1 MSRDDGSFDLDIP
14 PIERGPSPIAGVWSA
29 QRRPRWWVWG
39 VAAAGVSVGAI
50 AFMGPRE
57 AAEGEGALAG
67 ATKQVVRFDG
77 GPDLQETAELLEES
91 REPVVSELG
100 SDPLVAPY
108 ETSPNS
114 GRPEPATPAPSA
126 PGRVARFVIHRAAAP
141 HSDPDL
147 QQAAQRRPGAGAD
160 LQRDV
165 PSSASAVPIAQ
176 ATRLDRRYT
185 ILAGAHLPCV
195 LETALDSSTPGLV
208 SCILPQDVRSE
219 DGAVVLLDRGSRV
232 LGAYQSGLSLGQR
245 RLHIVWSRAVTP
257 LGVAISLESPAGD
270 ALGRA
275 GLAGEVDNRFWA
287 RFGGA
292 LLISVVTEGVRQLDD
307 REGPTLVM
315 GSNPAAE
322 ALAQSRDVAPRL
334 RLRQGAEVTIQVA
347 QDLDFAGV
355 YALRLRSGAEPSP

>member
-1 MSRDDGSFDLDIP
+1 MSQDDGSFDLDIP
-14 PIERGPSPIAGVWSA
+14 PIERGPSPIAGAWSA
-29 QRRPRWWVWG
+29 ERRPRWWVWG
-39 VAAAGVSVGAI
+39 VAAASVSICAI
-50 AFMGPRE
+50 ALMGP
-57 AAEGEGALAG
+57 GEVDEDGGGLAG

-77 GPDLQETAELLEES
+77 GPDMQESAEPLETS
-91 REPVVSELG
+91 PEPDFPELG
-100 SDPLVAPY
+100 SDPLAAPY
-108 ETSPNS
+108 EPSPNPE
-114 GRPEPATPAPSA
+114 RPEPTPPTLGPPERA
-126 PGRVARFVIHRAAAP
+126 ARFVVHRAAAP
-141 HSDPDL
+141 QSNPDL
-147 QQAAQRRPGAGAD
+147 LRADQRRPEAD
-160 LQRDV
+160 AELQRV
-165 PSSASAVPIAQ
+165 APSSASAVPIAR

-232 LGAYQSGLSLGQR
+232 LGAYQSGLSRGQQ

-307 REGPTLVM
+307 RDGPTLVM

-322 ALAQSRDVAPRL
+322 ALAQSRDISPRL

-355 YALRLRSGAEPSP
+355 YALRLRSGAETSP

>member
-1 MSRDDGSFDLDIP
+1 MSQDDGSFDLDIP

-39 VAAAGVSVGAI
+39 VAAAGVSICAI
-50 AFMGPRE
+50 AFMGP
-57 AAEGEGALAG
+57 GEVEEDGGGLAG
-67 ATKQVVRFDG
+67 ATKRVVQFDG
-77 GPDLQETAELLEES
+77 GPDLQEALEPRES
-91 REPVVSELG
+91 SPEPGVSELG
-100 SDPLVAPY
+100 SDPLAAPY
-108 ETSPNS
+108 DTSPNS
-114 GRPEPATPAPSA
+114 GRPEPAPPAPSP
-126 PGRVARFVIHRAAAP
+126 PGRVAQFVIHRAAAP

-147 QQAAQRRPGAGAD
+147 QRVAERQVEAD
-160 LQRDV
+160 AELQRDA
-165 PSSASAVPIAQ
+165 PSSVSAVKIAR

-232 LGAYQSGLSLGQR
+232 LGAYQSGLSRGQQ

-307 REGPTLVM
+307 REGPTLVI

-322 ALAQSRDVAPRL
+322 ALAQTRDISPRL

-355 YALRLRSGAEPSP
+355 YALRLRSGVEPSP